1 MRRILAGLGA
11 VIVVAA
17 ASSAQACLP
26 TNDTA
31 EERAAFALSQQR
43 GLWAQADRVYVAE
56 LTSLAVSRDLAG
68 EPDLAREG
76 AVLLSPSAS
85 EQVEVGLAP
94 ILALKG
100 EMPAGAT
107 DLAFERAVSG
117 PGPCNPRLWRSHEQ
131 SPSIG
136 QRYVVFEGGGLDQ
149 LYTVLAPDLRLPEA
163 MEVWDEAATTRNNS
177 DE

>member
-1 MRRILAGLGA
+1 MRWILAGLGA
-11 VIVVAA
+11 VIVVTTAF
-17 ASSAQACLP
+17 SAQACLP
-26 TNDTA
+26 TNGTA

-43 GLWAQADRVYVAE
+43 GLWEQAGRVYVAE

-68 EPDLAREG
+68 EPDLARETT
-76 AVLLSPSAS
+76 VLLSLAAS

-107 DLAFERAVSG
+107 DLAFARAVSG

-149 LYTVLAPDLRLPEA
+149 PYTVLAPDLTLPEA
-163 MEVWDEAATTRNNS
+163 ILIWDEAAAARHNP
-177 DE
+177 DD